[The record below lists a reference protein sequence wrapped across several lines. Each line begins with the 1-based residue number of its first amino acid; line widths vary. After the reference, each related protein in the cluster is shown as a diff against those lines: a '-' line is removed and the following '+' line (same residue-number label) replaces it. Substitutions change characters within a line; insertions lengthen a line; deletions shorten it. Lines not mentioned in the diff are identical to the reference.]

1 MDKEK
6 REQLMKALPI
16 IKKVAIFAGILIVL
30 VICYNIL
37 LGYNSATQLLVKQS
51 PNGSMSCIDHA
62 GWAWIVT
69 IR

>member
-1 MDKEK
+1 MDKE
-6 REQLMKALPI
+6 QLQVIMPKV
-16 IKKVAIFAGILIVL
+16 KKVVIFAGILIAL
-30 VICYNIL
+30 VICYNVL

-69 IR
+69 VR